1 MFTLGSLLSP
11 KPHLRTLQTQACKWK
26 KKTNLILTRVLIL
39 HVRMT
44 SGKCSVT
51 LFCIWMKNTEM
62 TIFSWTHTLLLN
74 RVKISVYSCVDS
86 RPLVISVLGV
96 LVHFLHLKRVLD
108 ISLNL
113 YDDSFLIEYGMLR
126 KWPKLLFLC
135 DPEMRERLL
144 FLLTRNSSLS
154 FFLGHCGLWLYLM
167 SFVEMTWIHTEA
179 LCPINLTLST
189 WVSFTNTCMT
199 RLAKISIHY

>member
-1 MFTLGSLLSP
+1 MSFDSSRKNDLWKVLSNSVL
-11 KPHLRTLQTQACKWK
+11 HLDE
-26 KKTNLILTRVLIL
+26 
-39 HVRMT
+39 
-44 SGKCSVT
+44 
-51 LFCIWMKNTEM
+51 NTEM

-113 YDDSFLIEYGMLR
+113 YDNSFLIEYGMLR

-135 DPEMRERLL
+135 DPEMRERML
-144 FLLTRNSSLS
+144 FLLMRNSSL
-154 FFLGHCGLWLYLM
+154 FFWSLWIMIVPDVFCGNDLNTYWSTVSYKPDIVYL
-167 SFVEMTWIHTEA
+167 S
-179 LCPINLTLST
+179 
-189 WVSFTNTCMT
+189 
-199 RLAKISIHY
+199 